1 MPENP
6 TNIPES
12 PSSGE
17 IAHNYADAHL
27 SMNAAINMTAGHDA
41 NVLAADLQ
49 EQNNSVSEISVLNGA
64 S

>member
-49 EQNNSVSEISVLNGA
+49 EQNNSVS
-64 S
+64 